1 MTELLTIKLENL
13 RFYSY
18 HGLYPQERQTGG
30 EYQVDLHIDVEPANK
45 LMPLTDL
52 SQTIDYTQLFAI
64 VKGQMGMPRDLL
76 ETLAISMVEE
86 IKAHYACKRIAVEIK
101 KFTIPINEF
110 SGNTAVRYEW
120 KA

>member
-1 MTELLTIKLENL
+1 
-13 RFYSY
+13 
-18 HGLYPQERQTGG
+18 
-30 EYQVDLHIDVEPANK
+30 
-45 LMPLTDL
+45 
-52 SQTIDYTQLFAI
+52 
-64 VKGQMGMPRDLL
+64 MGAPRDLL